1 MMALHWDEVS
11 PSSLVKSSE
20 NCTADII
27 HAACYSALPSCNAI
41 IHLHTPY
48 AVAVGCL
55 SSGFLGLTQD
65 GSFFH
70 DKIAT
75 HEWEGVSDD
84 PSEGPRIAEA
94 VRKVGDKCNVLL
106 MPNHGFCC
114 FGGSVAEAWV
124 LAYYF
129 EKACQTYILAS
140 SAGQPLKVPPS
151 DVMAKS
157 AAQNYSDVFMPGSC
171 EWAALCRQYERE
183 YAPRFK

>member
-1 MMALHWDEVS
+1 M
-11 PSSLVKSSE
+11 
-20 NCTADII
+20 
-27 HAACYSALPSCNAI
+27 
-41 IHLHTPY
+41 
-48 AVAVGCL
+48 AVGCL

-129 EKACQTYILAS
+129 EKGEERMRERKIASREGSLHERGVSLTVFFAPTQLAKRTS
-140 SAGQPLKVPPS
+140 
-151 DVMAKS
+151 
-157 AAQNYSDVFMPGSC
+157 
-171 EWAALCRQYERE
+171 
-183 YAPRFK
+183 